1 MNIEELDQFFKEVK
15 ERDNK
20 LIKNYGYKYKRW
32 RTYQNSKS

>member
-20 LIKNYGYKYKRW
+20 LINKYFK
-32 RTYQNSKS
+32 YDPDKI

>member
-20 LIKNYGYKYKRW
+20 LIKNYGHKYKGGGD
-32 RTYQNSKS
+32 YKNSKM